1 MKRVLSFI
9 MMINVISI
17 CWGQDF
23 ASKFISTVT
32 KKDLLQCQ
40 TISPKMMD
48 KLVKIPEH
56 DDKEK
61 KETEDSITFLLS
73 KIKSA
78 RIVTSEQSGKKF
90 FKQAVKLIAANKNRF
105 SPLSGHTETGNNQI
119 FVRKHDDTIIEL
131 VMLSYNAEGDQF
143 TIINFTGDMDNEFIR
158 LLSKRKQGTKLN

>member
-9 MMINVISI
+9 MMIHVISI

-32 KKDLLQCQ
+32 KKDLLHCQ

-48 KLVKIPEH
+48 KLVKMPEH
-56 DDKEK
+56 DDKNEN
-61 KETEDSITFLLS
+61 ETTEDSIAFLLS

-78 RIVTSEQSGKKF
+78 RIVTSEQYGKKF
-90 FKQAVKLIAANKNRF
+90 FKQAIKLIETNKNRF
-105 SPLSGHTETGNNQI
+105 SPLSGHTENGNNQI
-119 FVRKHDDTIIEL
+119 FVRRHDDTIIEL
-131 VMLSYNAEGDQF
+131 VMLSYNSGEDLF

-158 LLSKRKQGTKLN
+158 MLSKRKKEQN